1 MQNNTN
7 EMNEPSA
14 DDIANVVLKR
24 FDELPAKR
32 KPLNRAGGVREW
44 VPLSGIVASGENGLT
59 CLALATGMK
68 CLPQSKLPQAHGNV
82 LHDWH
87 AEILC
92 LRSLNHFLLQ
102 ETLSLLSTPSTPS
115 QYLQPRSPET
125 ITHESFQPFELKPH
139 IKLFMY
145 CSEAPCGDASM
156 ELTMAAQDDPTP
168 WALPP
173 PITINTGEETGEEN
187 PKIELPGRANFQLLG
202 RVRRK
207 PSRPDAPPTLSK
219 SCSDK
224 LATTQYTSL
233 LSSLTTLFISPQ
245 NMYLDSLILPA
256 TQYSEVGFTRCFQTR
271 LADLRNRESKF
282 TESEYG
288 YGYGFHELGIQTTGR
303 EFAYSRRSERNINID
318 NVDAP
323 EYVSSN
329 ISTSW
334 IHGDGKTGG
343 ETLVNGA
350 LQGRKQFDVRGASRV
365 CRRRGW
371 EVGIEV
377 LGAITA
383 RKMDGGQE
391 MVERL
396 RSCLVVDRYGDLK
409 GSEMLGERR
418 RVKEEVRGCLGGWVK
433 NEGDDGFGVEIS

>member
-1 MQNNTN
+1 MDQTTQIND
-7 EMNEPSA
+7 PSG
-14 DDIANVVLKR
+14 DEIANVVLKQ

-32 KPLNRAGGVREW
+32 KPLNRGEGVREW

-59 CLALATGMK
+59 CLSLATGMK
-68 CLPQSKLPQAHGNV
+68 CLPHSKLPQAQGNV

-92 LRSLNHFLLQ
+92 LRSFNHFLLQ
-102 ETLSLLSTPSTPS
+102 EILALLSTPSIPS
-115 QYLQPRSPET
+115 QYLQHRLPET
-125 ITHESFQPFELKPH
+125 ITHDAFQPFELKPH

-156 ELTMAAQDDPTP
+156 ELTMAAQEDATP

-173 PITINTGEETGEEN
+173 PNPGAEDQEEN
-187 PKIELPGRANFQLLG
+187 IQLPGRANFQLLG

-224 LATTQYTSL
+224 LASTQYTSL
-233 LSSLTTLFISPQ
+233 LSSLTSLFISPQ
-245 NMYLDSLILPA
+245 YIYLQSLILPS
-256 TQYSEVGFTRCFQTR
+256 TQNNTIGFTRCFRTR
-271 LADLRNRESKF
+271 LCTLKKRSQETTQKRK
-282 TESEYG
+282 TGYEY
-288 YGYGFHELGIQTTGR
+288 HELSIQTTTK
-303 EFAYSRRSERNINID
+303 EFIYSRRSETHT
-318 NVDAP
+318 AKTL

-334 IHGDGKTGG
+334 IRGDGKTGG

-365 CRRRGW
+365 CRRRAW
-371 EVGIEV
+371 KVGLEV
-377 LGAITA
+377 LGRVAA
-383 RKMDGGQE
+383 MEGMGNGV
-391 MVERL
+391 VERM
-396 RSCLVVDRYGDLK
+396 RSCLGSGTYKEMK
-409 GSEMLGERR
+409 GSEILGERR
-418 RVKEEVRGCLGGWVK
+418 RVKGEVRGCLGGWVR
-433 NEGDDGFGVEIS
+433 NEGDDEFGVEVS

>member
-1 MQNNTN
+1 
-7 EMNEPSA
+7 
-14 DDIANVVLKR
+14 
-24 FDELPAKR
+24 
-32 KPLNRAGGVREW
+32 
-44 VPLSGIVASGENGLT
+44 
-59 CLALATGMK
+59 MK
-68 CLPQSKLPQAHGNV
+68 CLPHSKLPQAQGNV

-102 ETLSLLSTPSTPS
+102 EALSLLSTPSIPS
-115 QYLQPRSPET
+115 QFLQHRSPDT
-125 ITHESFQPFELKPH
+125 ITPASFQPFELKPH

-173 PITINTGEETGEEN
+173 PISNPGKEEDENTK
-187 PKIELPGRANFQLLG
+187 PELPGRANFQLLG
-202 RVRRK
+202 YVRRK
-207 PSRPDAPPTLSK
+207 PSRPDAPATLSK

-233 LSSLTTLFISPQ
+233 LSSLTSLFISPQ
-245 NMYLDSLILPA
+245 NMYLDSLILPE
-256 TQYSEVGFTRCFQTR
+256 TQYSQSGFTRCFSTR
-271 LADLRNRESKF
+271 LADLQNQIVKSSLTK
-282 TESEYG
+282 T
-288 YGYGFHELGIQTTGR
+288 GYGFYVIGIKTTAR
-303 EFAYSRRSERNINID
+303 EFVYSRRYVNAELKAK
-318 NVDAP
+318 VP

-334 IHGDGKTGG
+334 ILGDGKIGG

-365 CRRRGW
+365 CRRKGW
-371 EVGIEV
+371 KLGIEI
-377 LGAITA
+377 LAAMTA
-383 RKMDGGQE
+383 MAKIDRGQE
-391 MVERL
+391 IVERM
-396 RSCLVVDRYGDLK
+396 RKCLVVDSYRDLK
-409 GSEMLGERR
+409 ESEMLEGRR
-418 RVKEEVRGCLGGWVK
+418 TVKEEVRECLGGWVR